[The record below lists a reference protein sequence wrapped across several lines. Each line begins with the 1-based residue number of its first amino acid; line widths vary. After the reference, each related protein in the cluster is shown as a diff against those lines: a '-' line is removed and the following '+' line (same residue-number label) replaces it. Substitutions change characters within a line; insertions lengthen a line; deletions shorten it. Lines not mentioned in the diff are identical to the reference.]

1 MAIRRAT
8 AAGALL
14 IAGIAFAGCTG
25 GPVASE
31 ASPSPSSSSSPT
43 ETPAPGAAADDDA
56 ALLPIPAEDIASWA
70 ETAVPDGA
78 TPGHVLGLSGWLSD
92 NSSAHQKSTM
102 QSLDPGVYQAQIAC
116 RGEGEITVTVG
127 ELDGEGS
134 TEPVSCTNQTIAF
147 DVTTTRTGMQVLL
160 DLEGAPSIYAMS
172 FLRMDGVE

>member
-31 ASPSPSSSSSPT
+31 ASPSPSSSLTPAR
-43 ETPAPGAAADDDA
+43 TPAPGAAADADA
-56 ALLPIPAEDIASWA
+56 ALLPIPVDDIAAWA

-78 TPGHVLGLSGWLSD
+78 TPGYSLGLSGWLSD

-102 QSLDPGVYQAQIAC
+102 ESLDPGVYQAQIAC
-116 RGEGEITVTVG
+116 RGEGEITVTAG
-127 ELDGEGS
+127 ELDGGGS
-134 TEPVSCTNQTIAF
+134 SDPVACTNQTIAF
-147 DVTTTRTGMQVLL
+147 DVTTTRIGMQVLL
-160 DLEGAPSIYAMS
+160 DLEGAPSVYAIS
-172 FLRMDGVE
+172 FLRMR